1 MKQTCRGRNPR
12 KMKSPSV
19 PSRRKGRFASSTAR
33 HRHRISVKSKGADLV
48 ARKLA
53 TKFGEEAEA
62 TAATA
67 TVVVLMS
74 MPVPVPNGW
83 GEAARHKGNRF
94 CVNRDP
100 RAPTGEPAFSFFLTS
115 SLAPH
120 ATALAILSSRICD
133 HQHAKWIKFL
143 DYTFRRPFF
152 TRFRFLY
159 PASCPASP
167 HSPSRF
173 ATVFQIVSPHLRIS
187 VPRAVSSTR
196 VLPSPFPHPLSPL
209 ILLVPFSAL
218 RSAPL
223 PFAFLPPVLPPL
235 SSPMGDL
242 FKSGGGVLQRTD
254 APLQL
259 FGIYRSSA
267 RF

>member
-1 MKQTCRGRNPR
+1 
-12 KMKSPSV
+12 MKSPSV
-19 PSRRKGRFASSTAR
+19 PAWCKGRFASSTAR

-62 TAATA
+62 EA
-67 TVVVLMS
+67 TVVAVMLVP
-74 MPVPVPNGW
+74 MPVPVPKGA
-83 GEAARHKGNRF
+83 GSEAQRESILCESRSARAHQ
-94 CVNRDP
+94 P
-100 RAPTGEPAFSFFLTS
+100 LSPSFSLLFSLTL
-115 SLAPH
+115 SLY

-159 PASCPASP
+159 PASRSA
-167 HSPSRF
+167 HSPSHIARAP

-196 VLPSPFPHPLSPL
+196 ALFRSPL
-209 ILLVPFSAL
+209 YSSRFFFRA
-218 RSAPL
+218 SAPL
-223 PFAFLPPVLPPL
+223 CP
-235 SSPMGDL
+235 SSPSDCPL
-242 FKSGGGVLQRTD
+242 APQPWAIFSNLAKVLQRTD

-259 FGIYRSSA
+259 FGIYIDLPRDS
-267 RF
+267 RTRDPPIRK